1 MTTRPAVKSTPEA
14 QLKTFLGR
22 FDPKNQKLI
31 RSLRTALRKRFPSAN
46 ELVYDYSNS
55 VVIGYSSTEA
65 GIDSVV
71 AIAGR
76 ADGVSLYL
84 NQGHQLPDPKGILL
98 GSGKQTRFIPVETA
112 TRLAHPDVKALIAG
126 AVELAKV
133 PMPSKGKGT
142 LMIRSSAAK
151 KKARAKS
158 KSKSKK

>member
-31 RSLRTALRKRFPSAN
+31 RTLRTALRKRFPSAN

-158 KSKSKK
+158 KSKK

>member
-22 FDPKNQKLI
+22 FDAKNQKLI

>member
-31 RSLRTALRKRFPSAN
+31 RTLRTALRKRFPSAN

-151 KKARAKS
+151 KKSRAKS
-158 KSKSKK
+158 KSKK

>member
-1 MTTRPAVKSTPEA
+1 MNTRPAAKSTPEA
-14 QLKTFLGR
+14 QLKTFIGR
-22 FDPKNQKLI
+22 FDSKNQKLI

-55 VVIGYSSTEA
+55 VVIGYSPTEG

-76 ADGVSLYL
+76 ADGVSLYF
-84 NQGHQLPDPKGILL
+84 NEGHQLPDPKGILL

-112 TRLAHPDVKALIAG
+112 SRLAHPDVKALMAA

-133 PMPSKGKGT
+133 PMPPKGKGA
-142 LMIRSSAAK
+142 LIIRSSAAK

-158 KSKSKK
+158 RK